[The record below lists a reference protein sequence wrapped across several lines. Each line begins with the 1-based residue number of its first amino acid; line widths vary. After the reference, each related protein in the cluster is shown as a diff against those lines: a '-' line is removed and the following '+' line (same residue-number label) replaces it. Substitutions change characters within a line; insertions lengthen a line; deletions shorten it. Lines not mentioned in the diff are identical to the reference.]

1 LYYAAFLT
9 YNFTSYD
16 NLVARFHPTKQ
27 KPEPVCALGIQIAVE
42 KIAAALAAFQSA
54 SIKTLVKEERSF
66 GFWSPRRCD
75 VYVVSYNPGYLQ
87 DRLEVVAYLWK
98 NGISADLMYESGL
111 PDGEHE
117 NHLDICA
124 REGILWVV
132 QRFRRLVSLSDR
144 SCHRFTVYPR
154 PRSGRNLPAF
164 KVKSILKGTEVDREF
179 SIPSARNYV

>member
-1 LYYAAFLT
+1 MHCAALLT

-124 REGILWVV
+124 REGMLWVV
-132 QRFRRLVSLSDR
+132 
-144 SCHRFTVYPR
+144 Y
-154 PRSGRNLPAF
+154 
-164 KVKSILKGTEVDREF
+164 
-179 SIPSARNYV
+179 